1 MKKPLVPITLLCG
14 YLGAGKTTLMNMI
27 LANQKGYK
35 VAVIVNDI
43 GEINVDASLIEKDAN
58 ITDKSSLVPLTN
70 GCICCTLK
78 TDLVMQ
84 IENLIASGKFD
95 YLLIE
100 SSGVCEPMP
109 IAQAIETI
117 ENGYLDNVV
126 SVVDAKR
133 LVDEFSE
140 GNQLLKKDMGEED
153 IESLLVQQIEFCSTL
168 IINKKDLVTEDQM
181 KKVRAVVTKLQP
193 NVKVIETTRCQ
204 VPLEDLLATKRFDF
218 EKVFESAGWVAE
230 LEKRAEEYDDDDE
243 ECGHDHEHCDHDHHD
258 EHEHCDHDHELCD
271 HDEHDHHDDEHDHH
285 EHGHHGHDEHGGH
298 GHGHHHH
305 HHHEHKHEGADE
317 DEYGIGSFVYY
328 RRRPFSREKLEKY
341 AGVWPRNI
349 IRSKGVV
356 WFSDEQDMAYVFET
370 SGRQIQAGAS
380 GRWLA
385 TASKREQEK
394 ILAQEPRM
402 REEWDE
408 KVGDRMIKL
417 CIIGQKLDKKKICA
431 DLDALLD

>member
-43 GEINVDASLIEKDAN
+43 GEINVDAGLMEKYAN

-84 IENLIASGKFD
+84 IENLIASGKYD

-133 LVDEFSE
+133 LVDEFAD
-140 GNQLLKKDMGEED
+140 GAQLLKKDMGEED

-181 KKVRAVVTKLQP
+181 KKVRAVVNKLQP
-193 NVKVIETTRCQ
+193 HVKVIETTRCQ

-230 LEKRAEEYDDDDE
+230 LEKRAEEDD
-243 ECGHDHEHCDHDHHD
+243 HD
-258 EHEHCDHDHELCD
+258 EHEE
-271 HDEHDHHDDEHDHH
+271 
-285 EHGHHGHDEHGGH
+285 
-298 GHGHHHH
+298 HGHHHH

-328 RRRPFSREKLEKY
+328 RRRPFNREKLEKY

-349 IRSKGVV
+349 IRCKGVV

-385 TASKREQEK
+385 SVSKREQEK
-394 ILAQEPRM
+394 VLAQEPRM

-417 CIIGQKLDKKKICA
+417 CIIGQKLDKQKISA

>member
-43 GEINVDASLIEKDAN
+43 GEINVDASLIAKDAN

-133 LVDEFSE
+133 LVDEFSD
-140 GNQLLKKDMGEED
+140 GAQLLKKDMGEED

-168 IINKKDLVTEDQM
+168 IINKKDLVTDEQM
-181 KKVRAVVTKLQP
+181 KKVRAVVNKLQP
-193 NVKVIETTRCQ
+193 HVKVIETTRCQ
-204 VPLEDLLATKRFDF
+204 VPLEDMLATKRFNF
-218 EKVFESAGWVAE
+218 EKVFESAGWVAD

-243 ECGHDHEHCDHDHHD
+243 CGHERCDHDHHG
-258 EHEHCDHDHELCD
+258 EHEHCDHDD
-271 HDEHDHHDDEHDHH
+271 HDH
-285 EHGHHGHDEHGGH
+285 HGHHGHDEHGEH
-298 GHGHHHH
+298 GHHH

-328 RRRPFSREKLEKY
+328 RRRPFNREKLEKY

-349 IRSKGVV
+349 IRSKGVI

-370 SGRQIQAGAS
+370 AGRQIQAGLS

-417 CIIGQKLDKKKICA
+417 CIIGQKLDKQKICA

>member
-43 GEINVDASLIEKDAN
+43 GEINVDASLIAKDAN

-78 TDLVMQ
+78 TDLVLQ
-84 IENLIASGKFD
+84 IENLFATGKFD

-133 LVDEFSE
+133 LVDEFSD
-140 GNQLLKKDMGEED
+140 GAQLLKKDMGEED

-168 IINKKDLVTEDQM
+168 IINKKDLVTDEQM
-181 KKVRAVVTKLQP
+181 KKVRAVINKLQP
-193 NVKVIETTRCQ
+193 HVKVIETTRCQ
-204 VPLEDLLATKRFDF
+204 VPLEDMLATKRFNF

-243 ECGHDHEHCDHDHHD
+243 CGHERCDHDHHG
-258 EHEHCDHDHELCD
+258 EHEHCDHDD
-271 HDEHDHHDDEHDHH
+271 HDH
-285 EHGHHGHDEHGGH
+285 HGHHGHDEHGE
-298 GHGHHHH
+298 HGHHHH
-305 HHHEHKHEGADE
+305 HHEHQHEGADE

-328 RRRPFSREKLEKY
+328 RRRPFNREKLEKY

-349 IRSKGVV
+349 IRSKGVI

-370 SGRQIQAGAS
+370 AGRQIQAGLS

-402 REEWDE
+402 RGEWDE

-417 CIIGQKLDKKKICA
+417 CIIGQKLDKQKICA

>member
-84 IENLIASGKFD
+84 IENLIASGKYD

-133 LVDEFSE
+133 LVDEFAE
-140 GNQLLKKDMGEED
+140 GDQLLKKDMGEED

-181 KKVRAVVTKLQP
+181 KKVRAVVNKLQP
-193 NVKVIETTRCQ
+193 HVKVIETTRCQ

-230 LEKRAEEYDDDDE
+230 LEKRAEEYDNDE
-243 ECGHDHEHCDHDHHD
+243 ECDHDHEHCDH
-258 EHEHCDHDHELCD
+258 
-271 HDEHDHHDDEHDHH
+271 DEHDHH

-328 RRRPFSREKLEKY
+328 RRRPFNREKLEKY

-394 ILAQEPRM
+394 ILAREPRM